1 MLNVPFLGK
10 QGHAVALVSVAE
22 AAVGFASCFLL
33 AKGKLR
39 SPEITLLFFWGGLLQ
54 RAGFPL
60 SITKND
66 LETMRDYFLL
76 VTYRLHQPSLRA
88 GHQSNICHLM
98 GLEIQPQS

>member
-39 SPEITLLFFWGGLLQ
+39 SPEITLRFFWGGAASKS
-54 RAGFPL
+54 RVSF
-60 SITKND
+60 
-66 LETMRDYFLL
+66 EHY
-76 VTYRLHQPSLRA
+76 
-88 GHQSNICHLM
+88 
-98 GLEIQPQS
+98 